1 MRLGRALALAALMGG
16 MVWAAGAQSDPAHEI
31 FQLTNQDRQ
40 AQGLPALQWND
51 ALARAAGAHA
61 QLMAQEPALEH
72 QYPGEPDLLARAA
85 AAGAHFDV
93 IAENIA
99 LAPSPQ
105 DVEHA
110 WMHSTPHRT
119 NILDPRMNALG
130 VAVVERGGTLYAVED
145 FAQASQELSVAQVE
159 QRVRGLLRAQ
169 NIDASLPAGAA
180 EQACRMWRGMPQGTG
195 ARAVMRF
202 ETPDLS
208 RIPPQVEQQIQ
219 SGHFTR
225 AAVGACAA
233 PASEQFTTYRVTIL
247 MY

>member
-1 MRLGRALALAALMGG
+1 MALLALLSGAAWMAQAQID
-16 MVWAAGAQSDPAHEI
+16 AARQV

-51 ALARAAGAHA
+51 ALARAAQAHA
-61 QLMAQEPALEH
+61 ELMAQEPALEH

-99 LAPSPQ
+99 LAPTPEAI
-105 DVEHA
+105 EHA

-130 VAVVERGGTLYAVED
+130 VAVVARGGTLFAVED
-145 FAQASQELSVAQVE
+145 FAQANAALTPPQVE
-159 QRVRGLLRAQ
+159 QRVRALLRAE
-169 NIDASLPAGAA
+169 NVDASLPAGPA
-180 EQACRMWRGMPQGTG
+180 EQACRMWRGIPEGTN
-195 ARAVMRF
+195 ARAVVRF

-208 RIPPQVEQQIQ
+208 RIPPQVGQQIH
-219 SGHFTR
+219 SGHYAR
-225 AAVGACAA
+225 AAVGACPA
-233 PASEQFTTYRVTIL
+233 PANEQFTTYRVTIL